1 MPIWVL
7 LSQDADSRD
16 LERVCVGGSWAKLE
30 QSAEAGSRC
39 EMNRGSILRAV
50 LSAEKTEHPGMLQI
64 LNKETDSQT
73 EHLTQGKTKQKTP
86 NQTQKK
92 KTGNNLPLGSIN
104 KGVNYGSVTQEP
116 SGNRRAQ
123 RPWGRG

>member
-1 MPIWVL
+1 MLTAGTWSGFVW
-7 LSQDADSRD
+7 
-16 LERVCVGGSWAKLE
+16 ERARRSWRE
-30 QSAEAGSRC
+30 SAEAGSRC
-39 EMNRGSILRAV
+39 KMNRGSILRAV
-50 LSAEKTEHPGMLQI
+50 LRTEKTERPGMLQI
-64 LNKETDSQT
+64 LNKERDSQT
-73 EHLTQGKTKQKTP
+73 EHLTQGKTKQKPP

-104 KGVNYGSVTQEP
+104 KGVNYGSVTQEQ